1 MTPIATPLNGEVM
14 KIETQSCV
22 ITGKQQVSVA
32 QQQVEWNGKGTL
44 VRITRGGIC
53 GSDLH
58 YYQEGKVGSY
68 EVKMPMILGH
78 EVIGLVVESDDPRLK
93 PEQKVAVNPSKPCG
107 ECKYCRREQENQCVS
122 MRFFGSAM
130 YVPHV
135 DGGFTQYKVV
145 DSAQCIPFPQ
155 DADESVMVFAEPL
168 AVCIHATHQAGD
180 LTGKHVFISGVGP
193 IGCLIAA
200 AAKARGAASIVCSD
214 ISERSLAMAQQ
225 MGATDVIH
233 AANGDFTP
241 YLADKG
247 YFDVSFEASG
257 HPSSLQRCLDVTCAK
272 GTLVQVGM
280 GGAVPSFPIMQLI
293 AKEINLV
300 GSFRFTHEFNT
311 AVEWLAQGV
320 VKPLPLFSGAY
331 GWQDIDAALQ
341 FAGDKTRAAK
351 VQLTF

>member
-1 MTPIATPLNGEVM
+1 MD
-14 KIETQSCV
+14 IETQSCV
-22 ITGKQQVSVA
+22 ITGKKQVSVA
-32 QQQVEWNGKGTL
+32 QQQVKWDGKGTL

-58 YYQEGKVGSY
+58 YYQEGKVGSFAI
-68 EVKMPMILGH
+68 KMPMVLGH
-78 EVIGLVVESDDPRLK
+78 EVIGYVVESDDPALQPR
-93 PEQKVAVNPSKPCG
+93 QKVAVNPSRPCG
-107 ECKYCRREQENQCVS
+107 ECKYCQRDQSNQCTS

-145 DSAQCIPFPQ
+145 DSAQCVPFPQ
-155 DADESVMVFAEPL
+155 TADETVMVFAEPL
-168 AVCIHATHQAGD
+168 AVCIHATQQAGD
-180 LTGKHVFISGVGP
+180 LSGKNVFISGVGP

-214 ISERSLAMAQQ
+214 ISERSLQMAQQ
-225 MGATDVIH
+225 MGATQVIH
-233 AANGDFTP
+233 AAEGDFAS

-247 YFDVSFEASG
+247 YFDVAFEASG
-257 HPSSLQRCLDVTCAK
+257 HPASLQRCLDVVCAK

-280 GGAVPSFPIMQLI
+280 GGTIPDFPIMALI

-311 AVEWLAQGV
+311 AVEWLANGV
-320 VKPLPLFSGAY
+320 VDPLPLFSAEY
-331 GWQDIDAALQ
+331 ALQDIDAALQ